1 MAKEQHQSSPAESSD
16 LRNRPAGTEG
26 CDEGAPRERSVI
38 RAELHAIIMAHH
50 PAGPWRDWLLDGL
63 LEGKPQS
70 GPAPGVEVSGCEV
83 RPMEQMELFR

>member
-1 MAKEQHQSSPAESSD
+1 MGEEEP
-16 LRNRPAGTEG
+16 
-26 CDEGAPRERSVI
+26 PRERSVI
-38 RAELHAIIMAHH
+38 RAELHAIIVAHH

-70 GPAPGVEVSGCEV
+70 GPAPGVEVSGYEV